1 MRRAKS
7 GGEPDGKPII
17 NDEDR
22 EMNPKVQEREMQV
35 LRALASMPFADTLEL
50 AVILGEA
57 YATMHRV
64 LISLLADGV
73 AGRVNHGTVHLPTS
87 GRWFLTAAGVDE
99 AADQL
104 GFATPSELVRAYPV
118 SQQWLTLLL
127 RRMDAVASV
136 YRLATALS
144 PGYRSHRSRVE
155 FHRRGRFDATITLC
169 DGRTFGV
176 VRQGL
181 GLRRR
186 SLHDRLR
193 AIAQYDPSRRPGTVL
208 VLVPSSWEQRLTAR
222 LCERIHLDDCYV
234 AVESRD
240 ALESETDRLWLERTV
255 GGYNRYNTL
264 NDVRSRCSRDRGW
277 LMRQRTRRRASLPH
291 PERMARSAPAFGL
304 SPSEKRVLDIVT
316 DHPMLPREHLGR
328 WLGVSDGRVSQVMRS
343 LVDTWGLIER
353 HGRRGRVRYTLSD
366 GGIRHVA
373 HRDRAQ
379 LPAARETWST
389 ALITDCHGR
398 RRHLGHRIDT
408 RARQTR
414 HADAVTWFLSELAA
428 ETLADDSSAL
438 LWTLP
443 TERATR
449 SVRRGEPSIAP
460 DAVGELIADDSTV
473 PFYLECE
480 HRARHPR
487 GVRAKLRPY
496 TRYYSQGKPEDDH
509 PPFPFTLFVVD
520 GEDVEATYAR
530 TTAAM
535 RSMTVPVL
543 VSCRPVLEGS
553 GILGRSWRPMWA
565 PACPRL
571 RLSELRAYR
580 WDALYNV
587 MRRDGDV

>member
-1 MRRAKS
+1 MRFT
-7 GGEPDGKPII
+7 E
-17 NDEDR
+17 
-22 EMNPKVQEREMQV
+22 QE
-35 LRALASMPFADTLEL
+35 LLDALARMPFVDTLEL

-57 YATMHRV
+57 YATVHRA
-64 LISLLADGV
+64 LTGLLADGI
-73 AGRVNHGTVHLPTS
+73 ATRVNHGTLHLPTS
-87 GRWFLTAAGVDE
+87 GRWFLTAEGIDE

-104 GFATPSELVRAYPV
+104 GFTAPSEFVRTYPV

-136 YRLATALS
+136 YRLALALS
-144 PGYRSHRSRVE
+144 PGYGSRRSRVE
-155 FHRRGRFDATITLC
+155 FHRRGRFDVTITLHN
-169 DGRTFGV
+169 GRSFGV

-193 AIAQYDPSRRPGTVL
+193 AIAQHDPSRRPGTVL
-208 VLVPSSWEQRLTAR
+208 VLVPSDWEQRLTAR
-222 LCERIHLDDCYV
+222 LCERVHLHDCYV
-234 AVESRD
+234 AEESCD
-240 ALESETDRLWLERTV
+240 ALESENSHLWLERTWTY
-255 GGYNRYNTL
+255 GDEYHTL
-264 NDVRSRCSRDRGW
+264 HDVRSRCRSGRGW
-277 LMRQRTRRRASLPH
+277 LMQQRGRRRASLPH
-291 PERMARSAPAFGL
+291 PERMARSAPTFGL
-304 SPSEKRVLDIVT
+304 SPSEKRVLDLVT

-328 WLGVSDGRVSQVMRS
+328 WLGVSEGRVSQVMRS

-389 ALITDCHGR
+389 ALTTDHHGR

-408 RARQTR
+408 WARQTR

-428 ETLADDSSAL
+428 ETLADDSSEL
-438 LWTLP
+438 LWTIP

-449 SVRRGEPSIAP
+449 SVRRGEPVIAP
-460 DAVGELIADDSTV
+460 DAVGELIAGDSRV

-496 TRYYSQGKPEDDH
+496 TRYYHWGELEDDH

-520 GEDVEATYAR
+520 SEDIEDTYVR
-530 TTAAM
+530 TAAVM
-535 RSMTVPVL
+535 RSMTIPVL
-543 VSCRPVLEGS
+543 VSCRPVLERS
-553 GILGRSWRPMWA
+553 GILGRSWRPLWA
-565 PACPRL
+565 PASSRL

-580 WDALYNV
+580 WSPLYNV
-587 MRRDGDV
+587 MHCDGDV

>member
-1 MRRAKS
+1 MRLT
-7 GGEPDGKPII
+7 
-17 NDEDR
+17 
-22 EMNPKVQEREMQV
+22 ERQ
-35 LRALASMPFADTLEL
+35 LLDALAQMPFVDMLEL

-57 YATMHRV
+57 YATVHRA
-64 LISLLADGV
+64 LSGLLADGI
-73 AGRVNHGTVHLPTS
+73 AGRVNHGTVDLPTS
-87 GRWFLTAAGVDE
+87 GRWFLTAEGIGE
-99 AADQL
+99 AAAAL
-104 GFATPSELVRAYPV
+104 GFATPSEFVRVHPV

-127 RRMDAVASV
+127 RRMDAVAAV
-136 YRLATALS
+136 YRLALALA
-144 PGYRSHRSRVE
+144 PGYRSRRSRVE
-155 FHRRGRFDATITLC
+155 FHRRGRFDATITLH
-169 DGRTFGV
+169 DSRSFGV

-193 AIAQYDPSRRPGTVL
+193 AIAEYDLSRRPGMVL
-208 VLVPSSWEQRLTAR
+208 VLVPSPWEQRLTAR
-222 LCERIHLDDCYV
+222 LCERVRLDDCYV
-234 AVESRD
+234 GVESRD
-240 ALESETDRLWLERTV
+240 VLESEDNRLWLERTL
-255 GGYNRYNTL
+255 GGYDSYRTL
-264 NDVRSRCSRDRGW
+264 HDVRSRCRIGRGP
-277 LMRQRTRRRASLPH
+277 LPRQRARRRASLPH
-291 PERMARSAPAFGL
+291 PERMARSAPTFGL
-304 SPSEKRVLDIVT
+304 SPSEKRVLDLLT

-328 WLGVSDGRVSQVMRS
+328 WLGVSEGRVSQVMRS

-353 HGRRGRVRYTLSD
+353 RGRRGGVRYTLSD

-389 ALITDCHGR
+389 ALTTGRHGR

-408 RARQTR
+408 WARQTR

-428 ETLADDSSAL
+428 ETLADPSSEL
-438 LWTLP
+438 LWTIP

-460 DAVGELIADDSTV
+460 DAVGDLLAGNSRV

-496 TRYYSQGKPEDDH
+496 VRYYSQGEPGRDH

-520 GEDVEATYAR
+520 REDVEETYVR
-530 TTAAM
+530 TASGM

-543 VSCRPVLEGS
+543 VSCRPVLERS
-553 GILGRSWRPMWA
+553 GILGRSWRPLWE
-565 PACPRL
+565 PGSPRL
-571 RLSELRAYR
+571 RLLELRAYR
-580 WDALYNV
+580 WIPLYNV

>member
-1 MRRAKS
+1 MRLT
-7 GGEPDGKPII
+7 
-17 NDEDR
+17 
-22 EMNPKVQEREMQV
+22 ERQ
-35 LRALASMPFADTLEL
+35 LIDALARMPFINTLEL

-57 YATMHRV
+57 YATVHRA
-64 LISLLADGV
+64 LSGLLADGT

-87 GRWFLTAAGVDE
+87 GRWFLTARGIGK
-99 AADQL
+99 AAAAL
-104 GFATPSELVRAYPV
+104 GCATPSGFVGAYPV

-136 YRLATALS
+136 YRLALALS
-144 PGYRSHRSRVE
+144 PGTDSLRSRVE
-155 FHRRGRFDATITLC
+155 FHRRGRFDATITLH
-169 DGRTFGV
+169 DGRSFGV

-193 AIAQYDPSRRPGTVL
+193 AIAQYDHSLRPGTVL
-208 VLVPSSWEQRLTAR
+208 VLVPSPWEQRLTAR

-240 ALESETDRLWLERTV
+240 VLESEDSHFWLERTWTY
-255 GGYNRYNTL
+255 GDEYYTL
-264 NDVRSRCSRDRGW
+264 HDVRSRCSRDRGW
-277 LMRQRTRRRASLPH
+277 LMQQRGRRRASLPH
-291 PERMARSAPAFGL
+291 PERMAREAPAFGL
-304 SPSEKRVLDIVT
+304 SPSEKRVLDLVT
-316 DHPMLPREHLGR
+316 DHPMLPRKHLGR
-328 WLGVSDGRVSQVMRS
+328 WLGVTEGRVSQVMHS
-343 LVDTWGLIER
+343 LVDRWGLIEY
-353 HGRRGRVRYTLSD
+353 HGRRGCVRYTLSD
-366 GGIRHVA
+366 GGIRHIA

-389 ALITDCHGR
+389 ALTTDHHGR

-408 RARQTR
+408 WARQTR

-428 ETLADDSSAL
+428 ETSVDASSEL

-460 DAVGELIADDSTV
+460 DAVGELVAGDSHV

-496 TRYYSQGKPEDDH
+496 LRYYSQGEPENDH

-520 GEDVEATYAR
+520 GEDVEETYVQ

-535 RSMTVPVL
+535 RAMTVPVL
-543 VSCRPVLEGS
+543 VSCSPVLERL
-553 GILGRSWRPMWA
+553 GILGRSWRPMWV
-565 PACPRL
+565 PASPRL

-580 WDALYNV
+580 RDSLYNV

>member
-1 MRRAKS
+1 MSPQA
-7 GGEPDGKPII
+7 
-17 NDEDR
+17 
-22 EMNPKVQEREMQV
+22 QEREMQV
-35 LRALASMPFADTLEL
+35 LRALASTPFADTLEL

-57 YATMHRV
+57 YATVHRA
-64 LISLLADGV
+64 LTGLLADGI

-87 GRWFLTAAGVDE
+87 GRWFLTTEGVEE
-99 AADQL
+99 ASEAL
-104 GFATPSELVRAYPV
+104 GFATPSAFVSSYPV

-127 RRMDAVASV
+127 RRMDAVAAV

-144 PGYRSHRSRVE
+144 PGHSSRRSRVE
-155 FHRRGRFDATITLC
+155 FHRRGRFDATITLH
-169 DGRTFGV
+169 DGRSFGV

-208 VLVPSSWEQRLTAR
+208 VLVPSTWEQRLAAR
-222 LCERIHLDDCYV
+222 LCERIHLHDCYV
-234 AVESRD
+234 AEESRY
-240 ALESETDRLWLERTV
+240 ALESETDRLWLERTWTY
-255 GGYNRYNTL
+255 GDEYHTL
-264 NDVRSRCSRDRGW
+264 HDVRSRCSRDRGW
-277 LMRQRTRRRASLPH
+277 LMQQRGRRRASLPH

-328 WLGVSDGRVSQVMRS
+328 WLGVSEGRVSQVMRS
-343 LVDTWGLIER
+343 LVDTWSLIES
-353 HGRRGRVRYTLSD
+353 HGRRGRIRYTLSD

-379 LPAARETWST
+379 IPAAREAWST
-389 ALITDCHGR
+389 ALTTDCHGR

-408 RARQTR
+408 WARQTR

-428 ETLADDSSAL
+428 ETLADDESEL

-443 TERATR
+443 TERAVR

-460 DAVGELIADDSTV
+460 DAVGELIAGDSTV

-496 TRYYSQGKPEDDH
+496 LRYYRSGQPEQDH

-520 GEDVEATYAR
+520 GEDVEETYVR
-530 TTAAM
+530 TSSGM

-543 VSCRPVLEGS
+543 VSCRPVLERS
-553 GILGRSWRPMWA
+553 GILGRSWRPMWE
-565 PACPRL
+565 PASRRL

-580 WDALYNV
+580 WSPLYNV
-587 MRRDGDV
+587 MHRDGDV

>member
-1 MRRAKS
+1 MRLT
-7 GGEPDGKPII
+7 EEQLLD
-17 NDEDR
+17 
-22 EMNPKVQEREMQV
+22 
-35 LRALASMPFADTLEL
+35 ALARMPFVDTLEL

-57 YATMHRV
+57 YATVHRA
-64 LISLLADGV
+64 LSGLLADGI
-73 AGRVNHGTVHLPTS
+73 AARANHGTVHLPTS
-87 GRWFLTAAGVDE
+87 GRWFLTAAGVAE
-99 AADQL
+99 AADQM
-104 GFATPSELVRAYPV
+104 GFATPSEFVRAYPV

-127 RRMDAVASV
+127 RRMDVVASV
-136 YRLATALS
+136 YRLALALS
-144 PGYRSHRSRVE
+144 PGYHSLRSRVE
-155 FHRRGRFDATITLC
+155 FHRRGRFDATITLH
-169 DGRTFGV
+169 DDRGFGV

-208 VLVPSSWEQRLTAR
+208 VLVPSPWEQRLTAR
-222 LCERIHLDDCYV
+222 LCERLRLDDCYV

-240 ALESETDRLWLERTV
+240 VLESENSYFWLERTWTY
-255 GGYNRYNTL
+255 GDEYHTL
-264 NDVRSRCSRDRGW
+264 HSVRSQCSRDRGW
-277 LMRQRTRRRASLPH
+277 LMQQRGRRRASLPH

-304 SPSEKRVLDIVT
+304 SPSEKRVLDLVT
-316 DHPMLPREHLGR
+316 DHPMLPREHLMR
-328 WLGVSDGRVSQVMRS
+328 WLGVTEGRVSQVMRS

-366 GGIRHVA
+366 GGVRHVA

-389 ALITDCHGR
+389 ALTTDHHGR

-408 RARQTR
+408 WARQTR

-428 ETLADDSSAL
+428 ETLADDESEL

-449 SVRRGEPSIAP
+449 SVRRGEPVIAP
-460 DAVGELIADDSTV
+460 DAVGELIAGDSTV

-496 TRYYSQGKPEDDH
+496 LRYYRSGEPEKDH

-520 GEDVEATYAR
+520 SEDVEETYAR
-530 TTAAM
+530 TTSVM

-543 VSCRPVLEGS
+543 VSCRPVLERS
-553 GILGRSWRPMWA
+553 GILGRSWRPVWA
-565 PACPRL
+565 PVSPRL

-580 WDALYNV
+580 GSPVYNV
-587 MRRDGDV
+587 MHRDGDV

>member
-1 MRRAKS
+1 MRLT
-7 GGEPDGKPII
+7 
-17 NDEDR
+17 
-22 EMNPKVQEREMQV
+22 ERQ
-35 LRALASMPFADTLEL
+35 LLDALARMPFADTLEL

-57 YATMHRV
+57 YATVHRALSGL
-64 LISLLADGV
+64 LIDGI
-73 AGRVNHGTVHLPTS
+73 AGRVNHRTVHLPTS
-87 GRWFLTAAGVDE
+87 GRWFLTSEGIGE
-99 AADQL
+99 ASDAL
-104 GFATPSELVRAYPV
+104 GFATPSEFVRAYPV
-118 SQQWLTLLL
+118 SRQWLTLLL

-136 YRLATALS
+136 YRLALALS
-144 PGYRSHRSRVE
+144 PGYRSLRSRVE
-155 FHRRGRFDATITLC
+155 FHRRGRFDATITLHNN
-169 DGRTFGV
+169 RSFGV

-193 AIAQYDPSRRPGTVL
+193 AIAEYDPSLRPGTVL
-208 VLVPSSWEQRLTAR
+208 VLVQSPWEQRLTAR
-222 LCERIHLDDCYV
+222 LCERIRLDDCFV
-234 AVESRD
+234 GVESRD

-255 GGYNRYNTL
+255 GDYDKYRTL
-264 NDVRSRCSRDRGW
+264 HDVRSRCRTGREP
-277 LMRQRTRRRASLPH
+277 LPQQRARRRASPPH

-304 SPSEKRVLDIVT
+304 SPSEKRVLDLLT
-316 DHPMLPREHLGR
+316 DHPMLPREHLAR
-328 WLGVSDGRVSQVMRS
+328 WLGVSEGRVSQVTRS

-353 HGRRGRVRYTLSD
+353 HGRRGSVRYTLSD

-389 ALITDCHGR
+389 VLTRGRHGR

-408 RARQTR
+408 RARQTK

-428 ETLADDSSAL
+428 ETLADDSSEL

-443 TERATR
+443 AERAAR
-449 SVRRGEPSIAP
+449 SVRRGEPAIAP
-460 DAVGELIADDSTV
+460 DAVGELIAGDSRV

-496 TRYYSQGKPEDDH
+496 LRYYSQGEPEKDH

-520 GEDVEATYAR
+520 GQDVEETYAR
-530 TTAAM
+530 TSSVM

-543 VSCRPVLEGS
+543 ASCRPVLERK
-553 GILGRSWRPMWA
+553 GILGRSWRPLWE
-565 PACPRL
+565 PESPRL

-580 WDALYNV
+580 WSAVYNV
-587 MRRDGDV
+587 MRRDSDV